1 MEGLFFLADIILML
15 MLAFAIFRGE
25 RKAARGDLGLFAY
38 KPDPAGDEEPAE
50 DERRA

>member
-15 MLAFAIFRGE
+15 MLVFSIFRGE
-25 RKAARGDLGLFAY
+25 RKAPPGDLGLFAY
-38 KPDPAGDEEPAE
+38 KPDPANDKKPAE